1 MTKSIG
7 EISALILAEQ
17 ATGVSQSGK
26 TLGKYYI
33 RESLHVAPRTAC
45 DMLRDGRAA
54 SIHVPNAGAGS
65 YREFFTSL
73 GLTEVQVIEQCS
85 SAGDWSFAVMDG
97 PAGMWYPATQTNRY
111 PRHGF
116 EYTVDF
122 NLGFS
127 SVDELCRHHEL

>member
-7 EISALILAEQ
+7 DISARILAEL

-26 TLGKYYI
+26 TLGKYYVC
-33 RESLHVAPRTAC
+33 ESLHVTPRTAC
-45 DMLRDGRAA
+45 DMLRDTRAA

-73 GLTEVQVIEQCS
+73 GFTEVQALQQFS
-85 SAGDWSFAVMDG
+85 SAGDWSFAVQDR